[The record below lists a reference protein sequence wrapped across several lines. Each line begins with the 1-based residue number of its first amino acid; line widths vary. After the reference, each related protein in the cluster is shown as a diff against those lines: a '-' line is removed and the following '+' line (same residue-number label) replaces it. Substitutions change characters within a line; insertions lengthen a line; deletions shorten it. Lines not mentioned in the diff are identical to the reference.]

1 VKDSFYKHG
10 GTALYMLGMGE
21 TLVEL
26 KQKKGNAELI
36 Q

>member
-1 VKDSFYKHG
+1 VKDDFYKHS
-10 GTALYMLGMGE
+10 GTALYMLEMGE